1 MQSSS
6 ASLSVV
12 ELLDGR
18 SSPNCPRG
26 NSQAARPETL
36 RPQASSQGAGHGSN
50 PRTLDPAV
58 FAYRRNRFGHA
69 RSCGIR
75 QVCTFVHREL
85 IHAQAQNE
93 KATS

>member
-26 NSQAARPETL
+26 NSQAARPEIL
-36 RPQASSQGAGHGSN
+36 RPEASSQGAGHGSN
-50 PRTLDPAV
+50 REPSIQRSLHTDAIGSGTPEAV
-58 FAYRRNRFGHA
+58 ESDKSV
-69 RSCGIR
+69 RSYN
-75 QVCTFVHREL
+75 V
-85 IHAQAQNE
+85 
-93 KATS
+93 S